1 MHNIDDVNSILN
13 AINEINLKPKKKN
26 IDLVNAQI
34 KIPKLNQDF
43 KISPDVKKLIE
54 DAEAYKKKLSSSTL
68 QLNLIHPKNF
78 ISKTKNYDKTLED
91 IQSEIIKNIYTK
103 FSKKIKKNTLKIIF
117 NLHLKIK
124 DLENKL
130 ENFQTKKE
138 HSSNAEIS
146 TVKIKKEQLVNIE
159 KNDINFKKE
168 KNIKDD
174 VITSLRIQDSTIG
187 ILNKKIETF
196 KRNEEKFL
204 LQIIDLEQ
212 DKTLLLLKE
221 KKYEV
226 LEIDKIFINNV
237 KELLRVI
244 YNRVEK
250 HKKIF
255 IDLKNYTTKVDRNSS
270 FFKQNYENLI
280 IENNETK
287 KRLTI
292 AKNQIV
298 VHENN
303 KQELLL
309 SLSQL
314 NKTLSKTNITAKIS
328 PLILSSEANI
338 SKK

>member
-91 IQSEIIKNIYTK
+91 IQSEIIKNLYTK

-146 TVKIKKEQLVNIE
+146 TVKIKVSNPSRNIAPIEALVTENQV
-159 KNDINFKKE
+159 INGG
-168 KNIKDD
+168 
-174 VITSLRIQDSTIG
+174 QTIG
-187 ILNKKIETF
+187 TMGSSAT
-196 KRNEEKFL
+196 EEIKLIFEVRDGGKS
-204 LQIIDLEQ
+204 IDP
-212 DKTLLLLKE
+212 LKYL
-221 KKYEV
+221 KKY
-226 LEIDKIFINNV
+226 
-237 KELLRVI
+237 
-244 YNRVEK
+244 Y
-250 HKKIF
+250 
-255 IDLKNYTTKVDRNSS
+255 
-270 FFKQNYENLI
+270 
-280 IENNETK
+280 
-287 KRLTI
+287 
-292 AKNQIV
+292 
-298 VHENN
+298 
-303 KQELLL
+303 
-309 SLSQL
+309 
-314 NKTLSKTNITAKIS
+314 
-328 PLILSSEANI
+328 
-338 SKK
+338 

>member
-91 IQSEIIKNIYTK
+91 IQSEIIKNLYTK

-196 KRNEEKFL
+196 KRNDEK
-204 LQIIDLEQ
+204 D
-212 DKTLLLLKE
+212 
-221 KKYEV
+221 
-226 LEIDKIFINNV
+226 INN
-237 KELLRVI
+237 
-244 YNRVEK
+244 
-250 HKKIF
+250 
-255 IDLKNYTTKVDRNSS
+255 
-270 FFKQNYENLI
+270 
-280 IENNETK
+280 
-287 KRLTI
+287 
-292 AKNQIV
+292 
-298 VHENN
+298 
-303 KQELLL
+303 
-309 SLSQL
+309 
-314 NKTLSKTNITAKIS
+314 
-328 PLILSSEANI
+328 
-338 SKK
+338 